1 LFFFWSEGRSKISG
15 LARVIDTGI
24 KTNAIFRRI
33 IVKKMICGMLAL
45 VLAGGS
51 LFAEVVLSGSGRIL
65 WAPFGA
71 QVPNGDSAKLDGQD
85 YPVRT
90 YFGVENPWWNDGPR
104 IGLSLNG
111 QRKEGNMGFKLG
123 FRLENG
129 APVIDDNI
137 ANLWIRP
144 FYNAETEGNAVLG
157 SITLTF
163 GQYAIDKMRYKF
175 AGSGIGF
182 HNYVQYIRAG
192 DSGAGLTNEE
202 STFQRFYASGFG
214 THISI
219 EPVSGLWLGAGFGSV
234 GSSRLFRNEWQ
245 ENGWIDAMKNAQ
257 FAAGY
262 NIEDIGLVRVQWVG
276 WQEKYWRETSP
287 ATGTTPATYEWV
299 GDSLDKPLGYTGD
312 AGKIQAAFNLT
323 AVKNFN
329 ADLGVSFALADEKDY
344 WSDLAKTAKT
354 KTEITQPNHTVSL
367 GFDVNTRPVRIYGIA
382 SGKFGG
388 YTKTT
393 PSGGGSTTVN
403 QGTELSL
410 NIEPWWYI
418 NSGLM
423 LVAEIFIDTRFGS
436 DEAVTGSTGQRGA
449 DADPSRNPDA
459 GAKNNYTD
467 LGFGLFV
474 RQNIAGGD
482 IRAGVAIK
490 APGVAGEAHK
500 GAALQITLPVMFNYG
515 F

>member
-1 LFFFWSEGRSKISG
+1 M
-15 LARVIDTGI
+15 
-24 KTNAIFRRI
+24 
-33 IVKKMICGMLAL
+33 KKMVCGMLAL
-45 VLAGGS
+45 VCAGGS

-71 QVPNGDSAKLDGQD
+71 QLPNDDSAKWGDGKD

-90 YFGVENPWWNDGPR
+90 YFGAENPWWNDGPR
-104 IGLSLNG
+104 IGLNLNG
-111 QRKEGNMGFKLG
+111 QREEGNMGFKLG
-123 FRLENG
+123 FRVENG
-129 APVIDDNI
+129 APVIDDCI
-137 ANLWIRP
+137 ANVWLRP
-144 FYNAETEGNAVLG
+144 FYNAEDEGNAVLG

-163 GQYAIDKMRYKF
+163 GQYAIDNMRYKF

-202 STFQRFYASGFG
+202 STFQRFQSPGFG

-234 GSSRLFRNEWQ
+234 GSSRLFRNEWH
-245 ENGWIDAMKNAQ
+245 ENGWVDAMKNAQ
-257 FAAGY
+257 IAAGY
-262 NIEDIGLVRVQWVG
+262 TIEGVGLVRVQWVG
-276 WQEKYWRETSP
+276 WQEKYWRVTEADPSGNPTKW
-287 ATGTTPATYEWV
+287 GWV
-299 GDSLDKPLGYTGD
+299 VESLDKPLNYTGD

-323 AVKNFN
+323 AVKGFN
-329 ADLGVSFALADEKDY
+329 ADLGVSFALADEKD
-344 WSDLAKTAKT
+344 WWDDLDKTNKT
-354 KTEITQPNHTVSL
+354 KTVTTQPNHTVSL
-367 GFDVNTRPVRIYGIA
+367 GFDVNTRPVRVYGIA

-388 YTKTT
+388 YTEEK
-393 PSGGGSTTVN
+393 PAVGDSTTVK

-423 LVAEIFIDTRFGS
+423 LVAELFVDTRFGS
-436 DEAVTGSTGQRGA
+436 DEEVTGSTGQRGA

-474 RQNIAGGD
+474 RKNIPGGD
-482 IRAGVAIK
+482 IRAGVACK
-490 APGVAGEAHK
+490 VPGVAGDAHK
-500 GAALQITLPVMFNYG
+500 GAALQITVPVMFNYG